1 MKKIRIKYRLLIP
14 VLLLFTGIFIFLIW
28 QNNSIVITRTDYC
41 SEKIPSQFDNF
52 VIAHISDLHNKEFGK
67 NQVVLLDKV
76 RNINPDIIVVTG
88 DLIDRR
94 KYDLPVAMN
103 FITGAV
109 EIAPVY
115 FVSGNHEAWSGEYP
129 EIRKRLIDAGV
140 IVVDNAESEIV
151 MGESSIK
158 ILGLSDPDFLTSD
171 YLEGTNITDMAKVL
185 EQWSGYE
192 GFKILLSHKPELFDL
207 YWENNMDL
215 IFAGHAHGGQI
226 RIPFTGGLFAPDQGF
241 FPEYTC
247 GSYSQGSS
255 TMVVSRG
262 LGNSVIPVRIFNRPE
277 VVVVVLYSDQ
287 GDNNCVEN
295 L

>member
-1 MKKIRIKYRLLIP
+1 MKKIRLKYRLLIP
-14 VLLLFTGIFIFLIW
+14 VLLLVAGIFIFLIW
-28 QNNSIVITRTDYC
+28 QNNSIVITRADYC

-52 VIAHISDLHNKEFGK
+52 VIVHISDLHNKEFGK

-94 KYDLPVAMN
+94 KYDLPAAMN

-140 IVVDNAESEIV
+140 IVADDAESEIV
-151 MGESSIK
+151 RGESSIK
-158 ILGLSDPDFLTSD
+158 ILGVSDPYFLTSG
-171 YLEGTNITDMAKVL
+171 YLEGTNVADMAKVL

-192 GFKILLSHKPELFDL
+192 GFKILLSHRPELFDL

-215 IFAGHAHGGQI
+215 IFVGHAHGGQI
-226 RIPFTGGLFAPDQGF
+226 RMPFIGGLFAPDQGF

-255 TMVVSRG
+255 TMFISRG

-277 VVVVVLYSDQ
+277 VVVVVLHSNQ
-287 GDNNCVEN
+287 GG